1 MKIDGNR
8 LTNDPA
14 VQQADA
20 TRTVKSGKAGG
31 SAAAG
36 TGSGDR
42 VEVSAE
48 GQFVTSAL
56 KAADSAPAIRHEK
69 VAAARQALAEGRV
82 GRDTVKLADKMID
95 HMLGK
100 QG

>member
-14 VQQADA
+14 VPQLDA

-31 SAAAG
+31 AAG

-48 GQFVTSAL
+48 GQFVTNAL
-56 KAADSAPAIRHEK
+56 KAADGSPAIREEK
-69 VAAARQALAEGRV
+69 VAAARKALAEGRI
-82 GRDTVKLADKMID
+82 GRDTVTLADKMID

-100 QG
+100 